1 MNVKTIFRS
10 NLKGTA
16 ITRQVKRAERTLKN
30 QRIKN
35 MCASVIKAGIATAA
49 TGWICS
55 KIDMGFHPEAVY
67 PGVLAYMMTCDN
79 EKLDSAITNCRNLK
93 ASDEYQKVLERA
105 EKFKQARKDCYAS

>member
-49 TGWICS
+49 
-55 KIDMGFHPEAVY
+55 
-67 PGVLAYMMTCDN
+67 
-79 EKLDSAITNCRNLK
+79 IT
-93 ASDEYQKVLERA
+93 S
-105 EKFKQARKDCYAS
+105 